1 MADTVPTLPPA
12 APVPQI
18 LPPPAAPST
27 AQVVS
32 AAVQNVV
39 ACLVV
44 GAAWLVYGKIGAEV
58 ALPVICLIVGID
70 FVSRKKLPGTA
81 AGAVAIGATG
91 ALNVLGNFPLVGAA
105 LVAALTMLGLGC
117 GFDYDVPLQTARD
130 VVQQTCESLPELAD
144 AGVATHELEAACR
157 KAGVALDAYQ
167 LGKISAEQML
177 AAIQEARHLYEAL

>member
-91 ALNVLGNFPLVGAA
+91 ALNVLGKFPLVGAA

-117 GFDYDVPLQTARD
+117 GLDPDLPIKTAKD
-130 VVQQTCESLPELAD
+130 VVNVVCVAD
-144 AGVATHELEAACR
+144 AGVELPSKVSE
-157 KAGVALDAYQ
+157 ALDLACVKAQ
-167 LGKISAEQML
+167 LAIDAFELGNISVDQLLTAM
-177 AAIQEARHLYEAL
+177 QEVRRLYEAL